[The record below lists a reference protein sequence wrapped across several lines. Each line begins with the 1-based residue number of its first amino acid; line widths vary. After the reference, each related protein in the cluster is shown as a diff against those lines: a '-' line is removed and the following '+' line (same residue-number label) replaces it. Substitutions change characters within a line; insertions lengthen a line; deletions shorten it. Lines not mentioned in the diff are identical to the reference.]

1 MLGIRYLRK
10 ERKMTDID
18 DAYREFDLDFTDRQK
33 IISELK
39 RDEGVRTHVY
49 LCSAGAQTIGVGR
62 NLDAN
67 GISEDEIDYLLMN
80 DIRSCVRDLKNNF
93 SFYDGLDGTRKR
105 VMINMVFNLGINR
118 LLKFKNFL
126 AALEA
131 GDYEKAS
138 VEMMDSLWARQVH
151 GRADRLSALMRYGEE
166 HTN

>member
-1 MLGIRYLRK
+1 MLGIRYLKK
-10 ERKMTDID
+10 ERKMD
-18 DAYREFDLDFTDRQK
+18 DGYEELGLDWSTRQTLIK
-33 IISELK
+33 EIK
-39 RDEGVRTHVY
+39 RDEGVKTHPY
-49 LCSAGAQTIGVGR
+49 KCSAGKLTIGVGR
-62 NLDAN
+62 NIEDN
-67 GISEDEIDYLLMN
+67 GLNESEIEYLLMN
-80 DIRSCVRDLKNNF
+80 DLRSCVHDLRSNF
-93 SFYDGLDGTRKR
+93 RFYDALDNVRKR

>member
-1 MLGIRYLRK
+1 MA
-10 ERKMTDID
+10 DID

-93 SFYDGLDGTRKR
+93 NFYNGLDGTRKR

-118 LLKFKNFL
+118 LLKFKKFL
-126 AALEA
+126 GAVESK
-131 GDYEKAS
+131 DYKTAS
-138 VEMMDSLWARQVH
+138 VEMLDSLWAKQV
-151 GRADRLSALMRYGEE
+151 GERSQRLSQLMLYGEE

>member
-1 MLGIRYLRK
+1 MDDGYEELG
-10 ERKMTDID
+10 
-18 DAYREFDLDFTDRQK
+18 LDWSTRQTLIK
-33 IISELK
+33 ELK
-39 RDEGVRTHVY
+39 RDECVRTHVY

-80 DIRSCVRDLKNNF
+80 DLRSCVHDLRNNF
-93 SFYDGLDGTRKR
+93 RFYDGLDSVRKR

-118 LLKFKNFL
+118 LLKFKKFL
-126 AALEA
+126 AAVEA

>member
-1 MLGIRYLRK
+1 MDDGYEELG
-10 ERKMTDID
+10 
-18 DAYREFDLDFTDRQK
+18 LDWSTRQTLIK
-33 IISELK
+33 ELK

-80 DIRSCVRDLKNNF
+80 DLRSCVHDLRNNF
-93 SFYDGLDGTRKR
+93 RFYDGLDSVRKR

-118 LLKFKNFL
+118 LLKFKKFL
-126 AALEA
+126 AAVEA

>member
-1 MLGIRYLRK
+1 MDDGYEELGLDWSTKQTLIK
-10 ERKMTDID
+10 EI
-18 DAYREFDLDFTDRQK
+18 
-33 IISELK
+33 K
-39 RDEGVRTHVY
+39 RDEGVKTHPY
-49 LCSAGAQTIGVGR
+49 KCSAGKLTIGVGR
-62 NLDAN
+62 NIEDN
-67 GISEDEIDYLLMN
+67 GLNEDEIQYLLMN
-80 DIRSCVRDLKNNF
+80 DLRSCVHDLRSNF
-93 SFYDGLDGTRKR
+93 SFYDGLDNVRKR